1 MGIRVAKELRLILL
15 YKQLKTVDIS
25 NQAVKN
31 LFLVASQVTEVMS
44 LKNSFVSER
53 LFCFFFST
61 LFGIVD
67 CVWGLGWYWWG
78 GSWKPLEIELV
89 ENSKASGTM

>member
-1 MGIRVAKELRLILL
+1 MAKELRLILL
-15 YKQLKTVDIS
+15 YKQLKTVDFS
-25 NQAVKN
+25 NHAVKN

-53 LFCFFFST
+53 LFFFSPPF
-61 LFGIVD
+61 LGLWIVFGF
-67 CVWGLGWYWWG
+67 WGGIGGG